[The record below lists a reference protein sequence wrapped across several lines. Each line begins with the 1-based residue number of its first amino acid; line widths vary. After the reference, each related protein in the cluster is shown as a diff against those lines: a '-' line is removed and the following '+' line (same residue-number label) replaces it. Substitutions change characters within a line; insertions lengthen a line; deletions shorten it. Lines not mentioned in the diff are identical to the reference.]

1 MFAKQ
6 LKYLRE
12 LWKIRQ
18 EDLADV
24 LNVEKS
30 AISQYE
36 TGKRVPDIDK
46 LSKLADYFG
55 VTVDYLLNRSE
66 SSPNGQSV
74 VSNISIRSL
83 PLLET
88 IHAGLPLLSAENWT
102 LQIEVPPSLNADFAL
117 RVKGD
122 ALSWVGIHAGDI
134 VLLEQTSVPTLEC
147 ILAVGLEVE
156 NWQPSLHFYIQQ
168 NGKFVLRSA
177 HPEYEDIPFTDQ
189 HKVIGRLLHV
199 IKESPTL
206 QQYHTMLRLKEIYT
220 QDWCNAIY
228 KAEQY
233 GLNSK
238 KTMKLLESVSYF
250 VKNSL

>member
-1 MFAKQ
+1 MIAKQ
-6 LKYLRE
+6 LKNLRE
-12 LWKIRQ
+12 QWKIRQ
-18 EDLADV
+18 EDLADI

-36 TGKRVPDIDK
+36 TGKRVPDIEK
-46 LSKLADYFG
+46 LSILADYFG
-55 VTVDYLLNRSE
+55 VTVDYLLGRFE
-66 SSPNGQSV
+66 SSSNGRSV
-74 VSNISIRSL
+74 IPTISIRSL

-88 IHAGLPLLSAENWT
+88 IHAGWPLLSAENWKQ
-102 LQIEVPPSLNADFAL
+102 QIEVPPSLKADFAL
-117 RVKGD
+117 RVIGNT
-122 ALSWVGIHAGDI
+122 LSWVGIHAGDI
-134 VLLEQTSVPTLEC
+134 VLLEQTSVPTLES

-168 NGKFVLRSA
+168 NGKFFLRSA
-177 HPEYEDIPFTDQ
+177 HPDYEDIPFTDK
-189 HKVIGRLLHV
+189 HKVIGRLLYV

-206 QQYHTMLRLKEIYT
+206 QQYQAMLSSEKIYT
-220 QDWCNAIY
+220 QDWRNTIY

-238 KTMKLLESVSYF
+238 KTMKLLDSVSYF